1 MSWHNKQLV
10 GNNNRQ
16 LRTGDSELQLDV
28 YGPNLIATSYPP
40 VGATEHPIS
49 PMVPSGSTLSLQP
62 YSSSF
67 EDNFVTRYGPEGPLF
82 GRLCDDLVAHLISF
96 IPSVQDRAAFREVA
110 TRWRRII
117 NETPD
122 LWRRASFRG
131 FSAGDRLHEVV
142 AGHETHICVLDLT
155 GCWNASEPSV
165 ARLFC
170 SCPHLEEVDLSGIFG
185 IRPETFCQLPSH
197 CRFRHEEVEQTFK
210 KLLKFL
216 LHIPS
221 PSVLLVITDGS
232 VQLESRNRRVVR
244 VRYLEPLQLSDNE
257 YGFSLFIRAIGLP
270 DNSQFLLDVFRC
282 SENRYELRWLKNNIG
297 RYKNGSLIVMQ

>member
-1 MSWHNKQLV
+1 MNCQNKSPV
-10 GNNNRQ
+10 GNNNNRQ
-16 LRTGDSELQLDV
+16 LRTVDSELQLDV
-28 YGPNLIATSYPP
+28 YGPNTTPSYPLLS
-40 VGATEHPIS
+40 ATRHPIS
-49 PMVPSGSTLSLQP
+49 PIVSPGSTLSLQP
-62 YSSSF
+62 YSSL
-67 EDNFVTRYGPEGPLF
+67 EDNFVWRYGPEGPLF

-117 NETPD
+117 NETPE

-131 FSAGDRLHEVV
+131 FLAGDRLHQVV

-155 GCWNASEPSV
+155 GCRNAREPSV

-185 IRPETFCQLPSH
+185 IRPETFHQLPSH

-232 VQLESRNRRVVR
+232 LQLESRNRQVVR
-244 VRYLEPLQLSDNE
+244 VRYLEPTQLSDNE